1 MVESNISASDPYERK
16 RVPVLDS
23 EMAYIDVGSGDPV
36 VFLHGNP
43 TSSYLWRNIIP
54 HLEAQ
59 ARCLAPDLIGM
70 GQSGRP
76 GGEYRFVDH
85 RRYLDAWFDAVGVTG
100 SAVKSVTVVIHDW
113 GSALGADWAM
123 RHADQ
128 IKGVCYMEGIFRE
141 MAWSEFVGG
150 ELFQQFRTQGA
161 GEDLILQNN
170 VFVEQI
176 LGGVRGGLDKKTHD
190 HYRAPY
196 LEAGE
201 GRRPTLTWPREL
213 PIDGEPA
220 ETVAIVTTTGNW
232 MASTDVPKLFINSQP
247 GAIIQGAGEEFCRS
261 FKNQTEVE
269 VEGTHYVQ
277 EESPAAI
284 GAALSDWYGKL

>member
-1 MVESNISASDPYERK
+1 MVEANISASDPYERK
-16 RVPVLDS
+16 RLSVLDS
-23 EMAYIDVGSGDPV
+23 EMAYVDVGSGDRV

-43 TSSYLWRNIIP
+43 TSYYLWRNVIP
-54 HLEAQ
+54 HLQGQ

-70 GQSGRP
+70 GESGRP

-85 RRYLDAWFDAVGVTG
+85 RRYLDVWFDAVGV
-100 SAVKSVTVVIHDW
+100 SAAPAKSVTVAIHDW
-113 GSALGADWAM
+113 GSTLGADWAM
-123 RHADQ
+123 RHAEQ

-141 MAWSEFVGG
+141 MSWSDFGG
-150 ELFQQFRTQGA
+150 RELFQQFRTQGA
-161 GEDLILQNN
+161 GEELILQNN

-176 LGGVRGGLDKKTHD
+176 LGGVRGGLDKETHD
-190 HYRAPY
+190 HYRAAY
-196 LEAGE
+196 TEAGE

-220 ETVAIVTTTGNW
+220 DTVEIVTATGDW

-247 GAIIQGAGEEFCRS
+247 GAIIVGAREEFCRS

-284 GAALSDWYGKL
+284 GKALSDWYGGL